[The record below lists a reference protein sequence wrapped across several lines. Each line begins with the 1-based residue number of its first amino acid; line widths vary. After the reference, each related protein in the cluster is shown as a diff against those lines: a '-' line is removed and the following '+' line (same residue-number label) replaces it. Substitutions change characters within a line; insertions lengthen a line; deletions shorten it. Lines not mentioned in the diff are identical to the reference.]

1 MKKKEEKN
9 GKNEK
14 KNEFSTILGGVYVLG
29 SFFLFSDDSVFVPS
43 FFVGSESARGLPHS
57 VALCLLDDAC

>member
-29 SFFLFSDDSVFVPS
+29 SFFLFSDDSVFARRFLLVAS
-43 FFVGSESARGLPHS
+43 RHVACLTLLLSA
-57 VALCLLDDAC
+57 C